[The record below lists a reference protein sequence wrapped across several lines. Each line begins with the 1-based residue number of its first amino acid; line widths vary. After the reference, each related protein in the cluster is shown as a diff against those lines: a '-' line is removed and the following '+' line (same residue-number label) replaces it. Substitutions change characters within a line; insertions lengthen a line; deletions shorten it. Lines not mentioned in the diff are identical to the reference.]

1 MVVKSALRSLVMAW
15 LGLAAL
21 VGTAWGDVGG
31 GRGSPGP
38 SQPAVSAAA
47 SRTLFDNWNKVLVG
61 NGPKR
66 PTQFTLSAPATVTS
80 ILNYHWNNGKGQTVG
95 TIALKSSDG
104 RVYGPWQATPLPS
117 AVPTANWIVRPN
129 APIPAGTYTVIDSH
143 PATWSQNERS
153 GGAGFSSISGR

>member
-1 MVVKSALRSLVMAW
+1 MAKNVALGLSMAL

-21 VGTAWGDVGG
+21 AGPVYADLGG

-38 SQPAVSAAA
+38 SQPAVAPAAA
-47 SRTLFDNWNKVLVG
+47 RTLFDNWNKALVG
-61 NGPKR
+61 NGAKR
-66 PTQFTLSAPATVTS
+66 PTQFTLNAPVVVTS
-80 ILNYHWNNGKGQTVG
+80 ILNYHWNNGKGHPVG

-104 RVYGPWQATPLPS
+104 RMYGPWQAAPLPS

-129 APIPAGTYTVIDSH
+129 AAIPAGTYTVIDSH